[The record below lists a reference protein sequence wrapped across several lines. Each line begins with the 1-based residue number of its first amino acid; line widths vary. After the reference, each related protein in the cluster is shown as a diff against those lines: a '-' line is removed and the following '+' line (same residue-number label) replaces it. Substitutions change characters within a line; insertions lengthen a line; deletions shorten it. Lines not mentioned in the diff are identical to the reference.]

1 MIPCV
6 GLLTVIPC
14 VGCTR
19 SGTPLLLLVF
29 SASFSLQTS
38 AVHVEGNHMNTG
50 RKSCIRL
57 LGGFPTEIRTAAYG
71 SKMQHDPGKEFS
83 GA

>member
-1 MIPCV
+1 M
-6 GLLTVIPC
+6 
-14 VGCTR
+14 R
-19 SGTPLLLLVF
+19 AATPLFLLVLN
-29 SASFSLQTS
+29 ACFSLGTS
-38 AVHVEGNHMNTG
+38 AVHVDGNHVNIG

-57 LGGFPTEIRTAAYG
+57 VGGFPTEIRAAAYG

>member
-6 GLLTVIPC
+6 GW
-14 VGCTR
+14 TR
-19 SGTPLLLLVF
+19 QGPSLFPLVLD
-29 SASFSLQTS
+29 ASCSLETS
-38 AVHVEGNHMNTG
+38 AVHVDGNHMNTG
-50 RKSCIRL
+50 RKSRIRL
-57 LGGFPTEIRTAAYG
+57 LGGFPTEIRAAAYG